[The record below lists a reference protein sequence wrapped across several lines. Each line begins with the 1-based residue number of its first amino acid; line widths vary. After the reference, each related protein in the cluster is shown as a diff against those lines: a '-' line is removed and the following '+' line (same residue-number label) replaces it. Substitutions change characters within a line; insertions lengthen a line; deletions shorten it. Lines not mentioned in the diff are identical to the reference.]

1 MVGVLFN
8 NNRLLTKSIGIWID
22 GWMDGKTQSILVNNW
37 LIYSFSYD
45 DDSGGGG
52 HRCGEILDG
61 YGFWYFVV
69 LDRFSFIFF
78 SQWNDWQ
85 ISMLNHF

>member
-1 MVGVLFN
+1 MN
-8 NNRLLTKSIGIWID
+8 WW
-22 GWMDGKTQSILVNNW
+22 WMDGKTQSILVNNW